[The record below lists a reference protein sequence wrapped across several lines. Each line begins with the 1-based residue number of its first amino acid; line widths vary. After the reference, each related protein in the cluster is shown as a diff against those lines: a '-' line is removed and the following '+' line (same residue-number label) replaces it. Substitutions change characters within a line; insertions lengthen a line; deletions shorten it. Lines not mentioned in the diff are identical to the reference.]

1 MGQPKNT
8 IQTFR
13 NPGEG
18 AVQFAAEFVE
28 NQTRES
34 ALPIINS
41 LLKGDLHDPTD
52 KRIKKCA
59 YCGYYYKDR
68 TKPNNSKTCSK
79 GCKTD
84 LDTLRRAMKR
94 ADEALLDPKKKESG
108 SIDSAYIW
116 WVEYPFWLSERE
128 MLKRAWKYEHLAT
141 DKEIEIMLAAKY
153 RDQQIGGKRKAKCT
167 VPYNGDEVGRF

>member
-1 MGQPKNT
+1 
-8 IQTFR
+8 
-13 NPGEG
+13 
-18 AVQFAAEFVE
+18 
-28 NQTRES
+28 
-34 ALPIINS
+34 
-41 LLKGDLHDPTD
+41 
-52 KRIKKCA
+52 
-59 YCGYYYKDR
+59 
-68 TKPNNSKTCSK
+68 
-79 GCKTD
+79 
-84 LDTLRRAMKR
+84 MKR